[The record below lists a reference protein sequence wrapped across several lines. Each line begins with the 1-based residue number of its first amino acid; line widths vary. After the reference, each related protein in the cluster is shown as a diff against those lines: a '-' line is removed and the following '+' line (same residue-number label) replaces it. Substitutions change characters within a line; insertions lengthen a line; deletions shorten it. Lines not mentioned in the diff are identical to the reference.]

1 MRAIDTNV
9 LVRALTLD
17 DTAQAARV
25 QALLR
30 EHEVF
35 IPVTV
40 ILELEWVLR
49 SRYLHS
55 AAVIA
60 QTIEKIVAL
69 ENVVVGEHAAV
80 LAAAAKLAQGW
91 DFADA
96 LHHALSEGCDDFV
109 TFDTGLVKQAKRRP
123 NLKPT
128 VTKL

>member
-17 DTAQAARV
+17 DAAQAARV
-25 QALLR
+25 QDLLR

-60 QTIEKIVAL
+60 QTIEKIVTL

-80 LAAAAKLAQGW
+80 LTAAAKLAQGW

-109 TFDTGLVKQAKRRP
+109 TFDAGLVKQAKRRP

>member
-17 DTAQAARV
+17 DAAQAARV
-25 QALLR
+25 QDLLR

-60 QTIEKIVAL
+60 QAIEKIVTL

-109 TFDTGLVKQAKRRP
+109 TFDAGLVKQAKRRP

>member
-17 DTAQAARV
+17 DAAQAARV
-25 QALLR
+25 QDLLR
-30 EHEVF
+30 GHEVF

-60 QTIEKIVAL
+60 QTIEKIVTL

-109 TFDTGLVKQAKRRP
+109 TFDAGLVKQAKRRP

>member
-17 DTAQAARV
+17 DAAQAARV
-25 QALLR
+25 QDLLR

-60 QTIEKIVAL
+60 QTIEKIVTL

-109 TFDTGLVKQAKRRP
+109 TFDAGLVKQARRRS

>member
-17 DTAQAARV
+17 DAAQAARV
-25 QALLR
+25 QDLLR
-30 EHEVF
+30 GHEVF

-60 QTIEKIVAL
+60 QAIEKIVTL

-80 LAAAAKLAQGW
+80 LTAAAKLAQGW

-109 TFDTGLVKQAKRRP
+109 TLDAGLVKQAKRRP

>member
-17 DTAQAARV
+17 DAAQAARV
-25 QALLR
+25 QDLLR

-60 QTIEKIVAL
+60 QAIEKIVTL

-80 LAAAAKLAQGW
+80 LTAAAKLAQGW

-109 TFDTGLVKQAKRRP
+109 TFDAGLVKQAKRRP

>member
-17 DTAQAARV
+17 DAAQAARG
-25 QALLR
+25 QDLLR
-30 EHEVF
+30 GHEVF

-49 SRYLHS
+49 SHYLHS
-55 AAVIA
+55 TAVIA
-60 QTIEKIVAL
+60 QTIEKIVTL

-109 TFDTGLVKQAKRRP
+109 TFDTRLVKQAKRRP

>member
-17 DTAQAARV
+17 DAAQAARG
-25 QALLR
+25 QDLLR
-30 EHEVF
+30 GHEVF

-60 QTIEKIVAL
+60 QTIEKIVTL

>member
-17 DTAQAARV
+17 DAAQAARG
-25 QALLR
+25 QDLLR

-60 QTIEKIVAL
+60 QTIEKIVTL
-69 ENVVVGEHAAV
+69 ENVMVGEHAAV

>member
-17 DTAQAARV
+17 DAAQAAQV
-25 QALLR
+25 QDLLR
-30 EHEVF
+30 GHEVF

-49 SRYLHS
+49 SHYLHS

-60 QTIEKIVAL
+60 QTIEKIVTL

-80 LAAAAKLAQGW
+80 QAAAAKLAQGW

-109 TFDTGLVKQAKRRP
+109 TFDAGLVKQAKRRP
-123 NLKPT
+123 NLTPT

>member
-17 DTAQAARV
+17 DAAQAARS
-25 QALLR
+25 QDLLR
-30 EHEVF
+30 GHEVF

-60 QTIEKIVAL
+60 QAIEKIVTL

-80 LAAAAKLAQGW
+80 LAATAKLAQGW

-109 TFDTGLVKQAKRRP
+109 TFDAGLVKQARRRP